1 MPLPQDK
8 FSNALNGLQAMMTSQ
23 NSLHLGGIA
32 QRLPRLVARLTKFS
46 FPDIAATVG
55 GLLTMA
61 DNHPKTYRLEVLV
74 NLAAIHCRGTQKP
87 TLAQLRE
94 WLNEILLQDAIG
106 QLEDPVEDVFIS
118 NVPSWQGNARLFDG
132 LWADNDS
139 GVKVVVAAL
148 MCLKDEAWAETAL
161 AECMALLRLSEAVA
175 DRAKIARYT
184 LSDGDPKT
192 PVRIVAS
199 VVDAG
204 RANVVFTDAE
214 LSAFGLGPLVLGTF
228 ALTRANIDALPAQTL
243 GHTDFERRPLIPI
256 NRAIVVALPTAL
268 GAAIR
273 RRAIEAAHMAGA
285 LDRLEALIARDQFQD
300 LFHFSI
306 ATMNIDVVREP
317 EDVGNGIRDVVGRFD
332 EGGYVH
338 VVYIADALDEVRA
351 DGLLSVHNLVGA
363 IDSRVDAIAQ
373 EYAARGDYQR
383 GLTLLVHGGVGRGF
397 AAGFHEPPTAWQRV
411 GFTHAELTRLAW
423 DHDFD
428 ALRVW
433 KITDQEDAIAERG
446 YVLSNINGF
455 VNLYGFMYKYDM
467 AIVPGEAAP
476 GMLGLGTNYVT
487 EVRHRLRSALDAH
500 VAMNP
505 AKDRWVELQRS
516 ATEVYFRETR
526 DLPLFVSRGDMASG
540 LFLSCVE
547 TKHRAWWVQI
557 GRDASTPQG
566 RTISFHLW
574 DMAQNWLLRAAPR
587 FERVFP
593 GLPHGPI
600 GFRIVAPEVDDY
612 DADTAFRKDN
622 PQPPNVKIEGSEI
635 IIECPNAYLR
645 AFGRAENVGD
655 RMMLAAMVEG
665 VMRLTGQ
672 TPDATTAAS
681 LAAEI
686 TGSNNARFFHMLP
699 PTTPSNLIQASISMP
714 RQRLV
719 QLEDIA
725 WSRLGLMSASGWLKG
740 EGPLA
745 EAEAPS
751 ILNGTVDMLW
761 KRIAARMATIQRE
774 SLIVRALANH
784 DAIDKDRTSW
794 NQTAAA
800 QLALYDDTQDV
811 VSAANRLEGQR
822 GVAGLTCRIVVEMA
836 VCTCPLEG
844 RLASNAD
851 LDALVADV
859 AALLECANESD
870 AIHWG
875 LATAPPVVNPNGSLS
890 FDRTFTEGEHRP
902 YLEAHGERGFRD
914 AAEGYAD
921 AFRQSNGPGKGLD
934 PKFEAA
940 ITDEFGIGL
949 SDFAGFAIEMA
960 LEAVEADKNI
970 LILRRS
976 EVEQKL
982 ASGDRKGQVDAAKAF
997 KALTLKPRS
1006 RWDQPKPKGAEPR
1019 DWYPWRFNRRLSLLQ
1034 RPMVQLDDGPDPRV
1048 VVLPTL
1054 VDRTVVRLFG
1064 NLNGL
1069 LPGELFD
1076 SPQLKAWIG
1085 GAVDRGGHRFN
1096 KIVAERM
1103 RELGFEAWSDID
1115 MTALGG
1121 TREAGD
1127 VDVLAWNSATGVVL
1141 AIECKRLHFARSV
1154 GEIGER
1160 LAEYTTISA
1169 PGDDRTPI
1177 QKHLDRLAH
1186 LHSAPGH
1193 LARYTK
1199 IEESKLRIRSGLVTD
1214 YLVPMQF
1221 SSRAM
1226 AMLDIVTDVAGLPIA
1241 LGVGVGSC

>member
-1 MPLPQDK
+1 MEDIIHLPVPD
-8 FSNALNGLQAMMTSQ
+8 F
-23 NSLHLGGIA
+23 LH
-32 QRLPRLVARLTKFS
+32 T
-46 FPDIAATVG
+46 
-55 GLLTMA
+55 
-61 DNHPKTYRLEVLV
+61 
-74 NLAAIHCRGTQKP
+74 
-87 TLAQLRE
+87 
-94 WLNEILLQDAIG
+94 IG

-132 LWADNDS
+132 LWADNDA

-148 MCLKDEAWAETAL
+148 MRLKDEAWAETAL
-161 AECMALLRLSEAVA
+161 SECMALLRLSEAVA
-175 DRAKIARYT
+175 DRAKLARYT
-184 LSDGDPKT
+184 LSEGDPKT
-192 PVRIVAS
+192 PIRIVAS

-204 RANVVFTDAE
+204 RANVVFADAE
-214 LSAFGLGPLVLGTF
+214 LQALGLGPLVLGTF
-228 ALTRANIDALPAQTL
+228 ALTRANIEALPAQTL

-256 NRAIVVALPTAL
+256 NRAIIVALPTAL

-273 RRAIEAAHMAGA
+273 RRAIEAAHAAGA
-285 LDRLEALIARDQFQD
+285 LDRLEALITRDQFQD
-300 LFHFSI
+300 LFHFSLP
-306 ATMNIDVVREP
+306 TMDIDVVREP
-317 EDVGNGIRDVVGRFD
+317 EDVGNGIQDLVGRFD

-338 VVYIADALDEVRA
+338 VIYIADALDEVRA
-351 DGLLSVHNLVGA
+351 DGLLSTHNVGGA
-363 IDSRVDAIAQ
+363 IDSRVDAVAQ
-373 EYAARGDYQR
+373 EYAARDDYQR

-397 AAGFHEPPTAWQRV
+397 AAGFHEAPPAWQRV
-411 GFTHAELTRLAW
+411 ALTHAELTRLAW
-423 DHDFD
+423 EHDFD

-433 KITDQEDAIAERG
+433 KIADQEDAITDRG
-446 YVLSNINGF
+446 YALSNINGF
-455 VNLYGFMYKYDM
+455 PNLYGFMYNYDM
-467 AIVPGEAAP
+467 AIVPAEAAP

-487 EVRHRLRSALDAH
+487 EVRHRLRSALDPH
-500 VAMNP
+500 VAMSQ
-505 AKDRWVELQRS
+505 AKDRWIELQRS
-516 ATEVYFRETR
+516 ATEVYFREAR

-540 LFLSCVE
+540 QFLSCVE
-547 TKHRAWWVQI
+547 TEQRAWWVQI
-557 GRDASTPQG
+557 ARSAQTPQG

-574 DMAQNWLLRAAPR
+574 DMAQNWLLRAASR

-600 GFRIVAPEVDDY
+600 GYRIVAPGIDDY
-612 DADTAFRKDN
+612 DADDAFSNDE
-622 PQPPNVKIEGSEI
+622 PQPPQVKIDGSEI
-635 IIECPNAYLR
+635 IIECPNTFIT

-655 RMMLAAMVEG
+655 RMMIAAMAEG
-665 VMRLTGQ
+665 AMLLRGQ
-672 TPDATTAAS
+672 TPDATAAAS

-699 PTTPSNLIQASISMP
+699 PTTPSNLIQAAISMP
-714 RQRLV
+714 RPRLV

-725 WSRLGLMSASGWLKG
+725 WSRLGLASASGWTTG
-740 EGPLA
+740 EGPLP

-751 ILNGTVDMLW
+751 ILNGAVDMLW

-800 QLALYDDTQDV
+800 QLALYDDAQDV

-822 GVAGLTCRIVVEMA
+822 SVAGLSCRIVVEMA
-836 VCTCPLEG
+836 LCTCPLEG

-875 LATAPPVVNPNGSLS
+875 LATTPPVVNPNGSLS

-914 AAEGYAD
+914 AAEGYSH
-921 AFRQSNGPGKGLD
+921 AFRQSSGPGKGLD

-940 ITDEFGIGL
+940 IADEFGIGL
-949 SDFAGFAIEMA
+949 GDLASFAIEMA
-960 LEAVEADKNI
+960 LDAVEASKNI

-982 ASGDRKGQVDAAKAF
+982 AGGDRKGQVDAAKAF
-997 KALTLKPRS
+997 KALALKPRP
-1006 RWDQPKPKGAEPR
+1006 RWDQAKPKGAEPR

-1034 RPMVQLDDGPDPRV
+1034 RPMVQLDEGPDPRV

-1054 VDRTVVRLFG
+1054 VDRTVLRLFG

-1069 LPGELFD
+1069 LPGELFT
-1076 SPQLKAWIG
+1076 SPLLKTWIG
-1085 GAVDRGGHRFN
+1085 GAVDREGHRFN
-1096 KIVAERM
+1096 KIVADRM
-1103 RELGFEAWSDID
+1103 RALGFEARSDLD

-1121 TREAGD
+1121 TPEMGD
-1127 VDVLAWNSATGVVL
+1127 VDVLAWDPASGLVF

-1160 LAEYTTISA
+1160 LAEYTRTA
-1169 PGDDRTPI
+1169 AAGDDRTPI

-1186 LHSAPGH
+1186 LRSAPSH
-1193 LARYTK
+1193 LARYAK

-1221 SSRAM
+1221 SGRAM
-1226 AMLDIVTDVAGLPIA
+1226 AMLDVVTDVAGLPMA
-1241 LGVGVGSC
+1241 LRAAADDAQ